1 MTDLDQ
7 NENPLLR
14 ELVFG
19 QWNKDS
25 DPDDDDVT
33 NNTPLT
39 VTSSDRNVA
48 SEDSAPIWPPY
59 GGGITDFSISGKP
72 ATVKVLMVNA
82 QRGTWERMDLRE
94 TGVNTGVFRS
104 TTCVLVADTA
114 HPGDGNL
121 GAKPGDTIMAFYQDP
136 SNHSDISII
145 SIKVS
150 EGGAAGVTP
159 VAGPQVAFDATQ
171 YNPGDTVTIT
181 VTDPSYAGS
190 PAISGTDVLV
200 LKDATGAI
208 LESWD
213 SIPALSGTNNQFQVT
228 FELPEDVAIGTITA
242 VYTDPAISTRTAEAT
257 AQVVAAELSNVT
269 DISVAPNP
277 FSSSTTFSIVA
288 EPSGAVADKI
298 TVTIYDLLGKKVG
311 EVSGEDTGSVTWDG
325 GTLRNGAY
333 IYVAVVEGAGKTWTF
348 RGFVYI
354 KR

>member
-1 MTDLDQ
+1 
-7 NENPLLR
+7 
-14 ELVFG
+14 
-19 QWNKDS
+19 
-25 DPDDDDVT
+25 
-33 NNTPLT
+33 
-39 VTSSDRNVA
+39 
-48 SEDSAPIWPPY
+48 
-59 GGGITDFSISGKP
+59 
-72 ATVKVLMVNA
+72 VKVFIWDA

-94 TGVNTGVFRS
+94 TAVGSGIFRS
-104 TTCVLVADTA
+104 TTCVLVADAA

-190 PAISGTDVLV
+190 PAIEGTDVLV

-213 SIPALSGTNNQFQVT
+213 SIPALSGTTDQFQVSCT
-228 FELPEDVAIGTITA
+228 LPEDVAIGTITA

-257 AQVVAAELSNVT
+257 AQVVAAELSDVT
-269 DISVAPNP
+269 GISVSPIV
-277 FSSSTTFSIVA
+277 FSTSTEFKIQA
-288 EPSGAVADKI
+288 EPEGAVADKI

-311 EVSGEDTGSVTWDG
+311 EVSGSDTDSVTWDG

-333 IYVAVVEGAGKTWTF
+333 IYVAVVEGADKVWTF